1 MCLFSWSESKN
12 CIILNFNIEWLPI
25 QKMIPSLAEQGRGQG
40 QASVWNMHPAPRASP
55 ARTHSSPSI
64 TECRHFTNVDL
75 SWWALCRICR
85 CKLQVALGMEEIDLL
100 LLQLLQCAV
109 TKGAR
114 SFAPL
119 EKLSAHDI
127 NNEGGFVDD
136 FSHDDP
142 VMSVLLVKRSRP

>member
-1 MCLFSWSESKN
+1 M
-12 CIILNFNIEWLPI
+12 
-25 QKMIPSLAEQGRGQG
+25 
-40 QASVWNMHPAPRASP
+40 
-55 ARTHSSPSI
+55 
-64 TECRHFTNVDL
+64 
-75 SWWALCRICR
+75 
-85 CKLQVALGMEEIDLL
+85 QVALGMEEIDLL
-100 LLQLLQCAV
+100 LLQLLQCALCSDAV

>member
-1 MCLFSWSESKN
+1 
-12 CIILNFNIEWLPI
+12 
-25 QKMIPSLAEQGRGQG
+25 MIPSLAEQGRGQG

-64 TECRHFTNVDL
+64 TECRHQHFTNVDL
-75 SWWALCRICR
+75 SWWICR
-85 CKLQVALGMEEIDLL
+85 RKLQVALGMEEIDLL
-100 LLQLLQCAV
+100 LLQLLQGAV